1 MRYAAFVFWVMAQ
14 VLALVAF
21 APVHAQMP
29 APRAAAQAPAA
40 QGPAAQGPAAQAPA
54 APAKDKPAAKA
65 ATETAPT
72 AASAP
77 AAAPPSPDLSRVGE
91 TLDKANA
98 ALNDIEATLDR
109 HNLNDADLVAARQL
123 IAPIADSVSAA
134 ADKVTPRLTE
144 IKARLDQL
152 GAPPDDKSPP
162 ESPSVTDER
171 TAQQQSFSNADELL
185 KRAKLLS
192 VRAEQM
198 KTNIAARRRT
208 LFATSLFQRSTS
220 IADASLWRDVWR
232 EAPGNIDDVGKLFSD
247 WAARINA
254 RFDGLSRLA
263 FWLGLPA
270 ILLAYIPFARFS
282 LHLFARSATLERPS
296 SFLKILGAWWVALV
310 IAIPPIALTYLMTYG
325 LDAANLTSL
334 RIQTV
339 FNAVSDDVVRIAVT
353 LGLARGL
360 LAPTRPN
367 WRLPPVSDAAAV
379 GLVRTVVSVAGIL
392 LITRFCEALNDVI
405 DASLSFSV
413 VTRGL
418 GALLAAMALA
428 LGLWRVGAD
437 STEDADC
444 LGPLVTRRRN
454 WFAVLR
460 GLALAAAVVVV
471 AVLAGY
477 PTFASFFLDQVIWV
491 SGVAT
496 VFFMA
501 SLLVEEA
508 IGNGFKPTARFGN
521 WLVNRVRPATQFAG
535 ATRRRPVR
543 RVAPCIFPRRHRC
556 SAGALGPA
564 TGRRSLQSAHS
575 LLWLQGRRRRRLTR
589 LHHRRHRH
597 FWPHLGGGAYA
608 AALARRTPPPPYRAR
623 RGAAQFDQH
632 EYRLRRVHTGRRC
645 RLWLSRPQFRQAG
658 NRRRR
663 PFGRHRL
670 RSAVDHQ

>member
-123 IAPIADSVSAA
+123 IAPIANSVSAA

-296 SFLKILGAWWVALV
+296 LISQDPRRVVG
-310 IAIPPIALTYLMTYG
+310 G
-325 LDAANLTSL
+325 SGHRHSSDRLDL
-334 RIQTV
+334 
-339 FNAVSDDVVRIAVT
+339 SDD
-353 LGLARGL
+353 
-360 LAPTRPN
+360 
-367 WRLPPVSDAAAV
+367 
-379 GLVRTVVSVAGIL
+379 
-392 LITRFCEALNDVI
+392 
-405 DASLSFSV
+405 
-413 VTRGL
+413 
-418 GALLAAMALA
+418 
-428 LGLWRVGAD
+428 LWA
-437 STEDADC
+437 
-444 LGPLVTRRRN
+444 RRR
-454 WFAVLR
+454 
-460 GLALAAAVVVV
+460 
-471 AVLAGY
+471 
-477 PTFASFFLDQVIWV
+477 
-491 SGVAT
+491 
-496 VFFMA
+496 
-501 SLLVEEA
+501 
-508 IGNGFKPTARFGN
+508 
-521 WLVNRVRPATQFAG
+521 
-535 ATRRRPVR
+535 
-543 RVAPCIFPRRHRC
+543 
-556 SAGALGPA
+556 
-564 TGRRSLQSAHS
+564 QSHQLAHS
-575 LLWLQGRRRRRLTR
+575 DGVQCC
-589 LHHRRHRH
+589 
-597 FWPHLGGGAYA
+597 
-608 AALARRTPPPPYRAR
+608 
-623 RGAAQFDQH
+623 Q
-632 EYRLRRVHTGRRC
+632 
-645 RLWLSRPQFRQAG
+645 
-658 NRRRR
+658 RRRR
-663 PFGRHRL
+663 PHRRDPWPCARPARADAAELAVAAGQRRRRCRPRPHRRKRRRHPADNAIL
-670 RSAVDHQ
+670 

>member
-21 APVHAQMP
+21 APVHVQTP

-123 IAPIADSVSAA
+123 IAPIADFCQRRRRQGHAA
-134 ADKVTPRLTE
+134 SYGNQGAAGP
-144 IKARLDQL
+144 AR
-152 GAPPDDKSPP
+152 APPDDKSPP

-198 KTNIAARRRT
+198 KTNIAAKRRT

-254 RFDGLSRLA
+254 RFDGLSRLRV
-263 FWLGLPA
+263 PA
-270 ILLAYIPFARFS
+270 WPSRHLTRRYIPFARFS

-296 SFLKILGAWWVALV
+296 PFLKYRRARG
-310 IAIPPIALTYLMTYG
+310 G
-325 LDAANLTSL
+325 SGHRHSSDRLDLSDDLWARRRQSHQLAHSDG
-334 RIQTV
+334 

-360 LAPTRPN
+360 LAPTPAE
-367 WRLPPVSDAAAV
+367 LAFAA
-379 GLVRTVVSVAGIL
+379 G
-392 LITRFCEALNDVI
+392 
-405 DASLSFSV
+405 
-413 VTRGL
+413 
-418 GALLAAMALA
+418 
-428 LGLWRVGAD
+428 
-437 STEDADC
+437 
-444 LGPLVTRRRN
+444 
-454 WFAVLR
+454 
-460 GLALAAAVVVV
+460 
-471 AVLAGY
+471 
-477 PTFASFFLDQVIWV
+477 Q
-491 SGVAT
+491 
-496 VFFMA
+496 
-501 SLLVEEA
+501 
-508 IGNGFKPTARFGN
+508 
-521 WLVNRVRPATQFAG
+521 
-535 ATRRRPVR
+535 
-543 RVAPCIFPRRHRC
+543 
-556 SAGALGPA
+556 
-564 TGRRSLQSAHS
+564 
-575 LLWLQGRRRRRLTR
+575 RRRRRR
-589 LHHRRHRH
+589 PRPHRRK
-597 FWPHLGGGAYA
+597 
-608 AALARRTPPPPYRAR
+608 
-623 RGAAQFDQH
+623 
-632 EYRLRRVHTGRRC
+632 
-645 RLWLSRPQFRQAG
+645 
-658 NRRRR
+658 RRRH
-663 PFGRHRL
+663 PADN
-670 RSAVDHQ
+670 AVL